1 MLFSVTST
9 ALPVTDMAGNPDALS
24 VTDANLNP
32 DATPSIINASPASG
46 GPATHA
52 PATDL
57 GYLLYKHPDRVQT
70 FDLAFGTALV
80 YFPEATNERCTFVL
94 QVDVD
99 PIRLVRGRGQH
110 YRSIWGYVNDRP
122 YVAGSM
128 LSVAIGRVLGSAL
141 KGRCELR
148 PELAAAPLALM
159 IHLPAVAARP
169 FATYRGGE
177 VKIGGAVLVERL
189 FGPLGWEVTARP
201 EPFGPPGWGDSP
213 YLDVTLTGNVR
224 LADALSHL
232 YVLLPVLDGTK
243 HYYSA
248 AEEVDKLLRHGES
261 WIADHPEKELI
272 TRRYLARREWADD
285 ALARLQAV
293 DDFPDDDAA
302 RGPQVDLGDGG
313 PGSRL
318 RDCANRS
325 WPTTD
330 VTESCLPSL
339 SSSPA
344 PPVPIRRPPCQSNPV
359 PSSLRP
365 NLLAQPLR
373 VTPLDDAA
381 PELDDSSGRVPLKRM
396 RLDAV
401 LGVLRETGAHSVAD
415 VGCGEGYYLRAMLE
429 DPMFTRILGVDVS
442 ARELER
448 AERRLDL
455 ERRSDSQRERLTLRQ
470 SSVTYRDDAL
480 SGFDAILLVE
490 VIEHIDPNRHESL
503 EANVFGSARP
513 RHVVVTTPN
522 AEYNPFYGLAPGQ
535 RRHRDHRFEWTRAR
549 FQAWAGAVAKQ
560 YKYAVEYRMVGDQ
573 IDGVGAPTQLALFT
587 RQEVAR

>member
-318 RDCANRS
+318 R
-325 WPTTD
+325 
-330 VTESCLPSL
+330 VE
-339 SSSPA
+339 
-344 PPVPIRRPPCQSNPV
+344 
-359 PSSLRP
+359 
-365 NLLAQPLR
+365 
-373 VTPLDDAA
+373 PLDDAA
-381 PELDDSSGRVPLKRM
+381 SELGDGSGRVPLRRM

-401 LGVLRETGAHSVAD
+401 LGILREISAHSVAD

-429 DPMFTRILGVDVS
+429 NPMFTRILGVDVS

-448 AERRLDL
+448 AERSLVL

-480 SGFDAILLVE
+480 AGFDAILLVE
-490 VIEHIDPNRHESL
+490 VIEHIDTNRHESL

-513 RHVVVTTPN
+513 QHVVVTTPN
-522 AEYNPFYGLAPGQ
+522 AEYNPYYGLGVGE
-535 RRHRDHRFEWTRAR
+535 RRHPDHRFEWTRAR

-560 YKYAVEYRMVGDQ
+560 YKYAVEYRMVGEQ
-573 IDGVGAPTQLALFT
+573 VNGVGAPTQLALFT